1 MAVILN
7 PLSPLLAY
15 GALALAALFWAGNML
30 TGSAVH
36 VRISPALL
44 SVWRW
49 LAILLLLFPFVSK
62 ELHRRARELLLAWRM
77 PVVACIV
84 EHRSFQCHGVSEL
97 ASHQRSECGASVL
110 PPANSRWAIGYLAIF
125 PSILATL
132 LYNRALDVLGPARAS
147 HCIHLVPVYAC
158 LLGAIVLGDP
168 IHPYHLTGF
177 VLIVAGLGIAAASR
191 QKA

>member
-1 MAVILN
+1 LESNSERRYSSAVNLH

-36 VRISPALL
+36 ARISPALL

-49 LAILLLLFPFVSK
+49 LAILL
-62 ELHRRARELLLAWRM
+62 
-77 PVVACIV
+77 
-84 EHRSFQCHGVSEL
+84 
-97 ASHQRSECGASVL
+97 
-110 PPANSRWAIGYLAIF
+110 
-125 PSILATL
+125 
-132 LYNRALDVLGPARAS
+132 
-147 HCIHLVPVYAC
+147 PVYAC
-158 LLGAIVLGDP
+158 LLGAIMLGDSL
-168 IHPYHLTGF
+168 HLYHLIGF